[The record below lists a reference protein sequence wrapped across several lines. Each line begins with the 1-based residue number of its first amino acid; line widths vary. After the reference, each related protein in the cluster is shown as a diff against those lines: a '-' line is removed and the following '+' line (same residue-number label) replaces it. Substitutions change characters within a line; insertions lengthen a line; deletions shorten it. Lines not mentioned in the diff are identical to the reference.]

1 MEELVEEMT
10 DRYGEPPTAVHTL
23 VKVTKLRHLA
33 MTRGIG
39 ETMVMGNKLRVVG
52 PPLPDSLQVRVQR
65 LYPKAT
71 YMAPARVLLVPLPE
85 DYTDQ
90 ALIVWVEG
98 VIEALYPP
106 PKSAD

>member
-1 MEELVEEMT
+1 
-10 DRYGEPPTAVHTL
+10 
-23 VKVTKLRHLA
+23 
-33 MTRGIG
+33 
-39 ETMVMGNKLRVVG
+39 
-52 PPLPDSLQVRVQR
+52 
-65 LYPKAT
+65 
-71 YMAPARVLLVPLPE
+71 MAPARVLLVPLPE